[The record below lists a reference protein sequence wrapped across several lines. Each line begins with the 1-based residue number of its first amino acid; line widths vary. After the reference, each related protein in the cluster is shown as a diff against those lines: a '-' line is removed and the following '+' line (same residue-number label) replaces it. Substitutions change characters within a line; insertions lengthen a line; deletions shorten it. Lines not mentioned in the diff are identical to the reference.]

1 MMDAANFGSNISNL
15 AHSTTDKRAGPFGQT
30 VSNMAHDKQVESRRN
45 LDAAIVDAQLSLSS
59 ADGNHSL
66 TLVLKTAI
74 EGINAELEPSL
85 GANALETA
93 IDSGLDF
100 SPEATAER
108 IVSLSTAFF
117 GTYQQANPDLD
128 FNTALDQFVGVISSG
143 INQGFTEAREILTG
157 LQVLEGDIASN
168 IDLTYER
175 VQQKLTD
182 FAEAL
187 RAAQET
193 GEESAALL
201 SASK

>member
-1 MMDAANFGSNISNL
+1 MDGANFGSNISHL
-15 AHSTTDKRAGPFGQT
+15 AQTSDKRAAPFGQT
-30 VSNMAHDKQVESRRN
+30 VSSLAKDKPIDSQAS
-45 LDAAIVDAQLSLSS
+45 LDAAIIDSQLSLSS

-85 GANALETA
+85 GANALETTVE
-93 IDSGLDF
+93 SGLDVGA
-100 SPEATAER
+100 EATAER

-117 GTYQQANPDLD
+117 GAYQQANPDLD
-128 FNTALDQFVGVISSG
+128 FDTALDQFVGVISSG
-143 INQGFTEAREILTG
+143 IDQGFSEAREILSG

-175 VQQKLTD
+175 VQDKLAA

-187 RAAQET
+187 RAEQKPDDET
-193 GEESAALL
+193 I
-201 SASK
+201 ASQLVAD